1 MSKSTIA
8 AVSTPLG
15 EGSVGVIR
23 ISGDDAFIVADKVFS
38 AFSGKKIADIAGYT
52 ALYGEIIDKGEK
64 IDNAVALKFI
74 APKSYTGENVVELS
88 VHGGRYVVKRVLR
101 AVLSSGAKAAAPG
114 EFTKRAFFNGKLDL
128 AQSEAV
134 MGVISAQ
141 SESELKITLSALSG
155 KVSSAIGEIKKALL
169 SLAASVAFFN
179 DNPDEEL
186 PELSVDNFSAA
197 LNDISASLSRLIAD
211 YDSGRVLREGVDT
224 VILGKPNVG
233 KSTLM
238 NLLSR
243 RERSIVTDIAGTTR
257 DIIEDTV
264 MVGDIM
270 LRLSD
275 TAGIHKTED
284 AVESVGIRLAKEKG
298 DAAQLILAVFDLS
311 RPLDNDDIELIESV
325 RNKNV
330 IAVLNKSDIAEKTD
344 LSVFSGL
351 PTVTVSAKNGTGDT
365 ELAKKIAEITGAA
378 RLSADSAVLGSER
391 QRDCAFRAKKA
402 VDEAFGALLSGLTI
416 DAVGVLIDDALAEL
430 YALTGERVTNTVADE
445 VFERFCVGK

>member
-52 ALYGEIIDKGEK
+52 ALYGEITDKGEK

>member
-197 LNDISASLSRLIAD
+197 LNNISASLSRLIAD

-325 RNKNV
+325 RNRNV

>member
-23 ISGDDAFIVADKVFS
+23 ISGDDAFMVADKVFS

>member
-1 MSKSTIA
+1 M
-8 AVSTPLG
+8 
-15 EGSVGVIR
+15 
-23 ISGDDAFIVADKVFS
+23 
-38 AFSGKKIADIAGYT
+38 
-52 ALYGEIIDKGEK
+52 
-64 IDNAVALKFI
+64 
-74 APKSYTGENVVELS
+74 
-88 VHGGRYVVKRVLR
+88 
-101 AVLSSGAKAAAPG
+101 AKA
-114 EFTKRAFFNGKLDL
+114 
-128 AQSEAV
+128 
-134 MGVISAQ
+134 
-141 SESELKITLSALSG
+141 
-155 KVSSAIGEIKKALL
+155 
-169 SLAASVAFFN
+169 
-179 DNPDEEL
+179 
-186 PELSVDNFSAA
+186 
-197 LNDISASLSRLIAD
+197 
-211 YDSGRVLREGVDT
+211 
-224 VILGKPNVG
+224 
-233 KSTLM
+233 
-238 NLLSR
+238 LSR

>member
-23 ISGDDAFIVADKVFS
+23 ISGDEAFIVADKVFS

-52 ALYGEIIDKGEK
+52 ALYGEITDKGEK

-114 EFTKRAFFNGKLDL
+114 EFTKRAFFNDKLDL

-233 KSTLM
+233 KST
-238 NLLSR
+238 
-243 RERSIVTDIAGTTR
+243 V
-257 DIIEDTV
+257 
-264 MVGDIM
+264 
-270 LRLSD
+270 
-275 TAGIHKTED
+275 
-284 AVESVGIRLAKEKG
+284 
-298 DAAQLILAVFDLS
+298 
-311 RPLDNDDIELIESV
+311 P
-325 RNKNV
+325 
-330 IAVLNKSDIAEKTD
+330 
-344 LSVFSGL
+344 
-351 PTVTVSAKNGTGDT
+351 P
-365 ELAKKIAEITGAA
+365 
-378 RLSADSAVLGSER
+378 
-391 QRDCAFRAKKA
+391 
-402 VDEAFGALLSGLTI
+402 
-416 DAVGVLIDDALAEL
+416 
-430 YALTGERVTNTVADE
+430 
-445 VFERFCVGK
+445 

>member
-52 ALYGEIIDKGEK
+52 ALYGEITDKGEK

-155 KVSSAIGEIKKALL
+155 KVSSAIGEIKEALL

-402 VDEAFGALLSGLTI
+402 VDEALGALLSGLTI

>member
-23 ISGDDAFIVADKVFS
+23 ISGDEAFIVADKVFS

-52 ALYGEIIDKGEK
+52 ALYGEITDKGEK

-114 EFTKRAFFNGKLDL
+114 EFTKRAFFNDKLDL